1 MKPTAIFFFAS
12 FVAFNAS
19 SNALAQNVELIGDGI
34 EKSTKDEVALLLG
47 EVEPTTSKFTARHQ
61 ARRAA
66 GIALDVLNSKGWL
79 DASADI
85 AVETGPP
92 LKPIVRLDQ
101 GKRFTFGKI
110 ELKLSDAQIIQTD
123 IPSFQIFTGDIARA
137 DTILNEEKRLLSQLR
152 TSGYAD
158 ASSQARQVIGDRKAA
173 TVDLTYNFTTGPKVC
188 LGDITANNP
197 GRTRENIL
205 HKLSP
210 FKNGDTYSPDIIDQY
225 KTRLSETQLYKYAK
239 IDLSAPVET
248 DNAEQCEVRD
258 VLVTLEDASR
268 RTVSAGASYATTE
281 GFGLQAGY
289 EMRNFSG
296 RADTVNID
304 LYLSSLEQ
312 SLTTSWK
319 QPLNGGYRHSLLVDA
334 AIINEQTDAYDSRSI
349 STNALYEHPWTKNI
363 DVYAGIGLEVGQETQ
378 NDTELDFQII
388 TGRGGARFDNTD
400 NVLDPTQGVRLQ
412 VGVEPAYSL
421 GDAEGQFIT
430 TTAQARGYTSFNE
443 DKYILAG
450 RLKVGGI
457 AGSAVADI
465 PSTRRFY
472 AGGGGSVRGYEY
484 QSIGPFDADGDP
496 LGGRSLVE
504 MSAEARIR
512 FKNNLGM
519 VAFVD
524 AGEVGESQTPSFSNL
539 RMGAGLGLRYYTSF
553 GPLRLDVATPI
564 DPRDSDERLLLY
576 LSIGQAF

>member
-101 GKRFTFGKI
+101 GKRFTLGKI

-412 VGVEPAYSL
+412 VGAEPAYSL

>member
-101 GKRFTFGKI
+101 GKRFTLGKI